1 VAGSFAVACGA
12 VIVESNEEPSV
23 GEAIDDLC
31 TLLTEADESGQRLSA
46 VELPADIV
54 DQLRSIRAAELERGN
69 PLVVLGVTVTEKR

>member
-1 VAGSFAVACGA
+1 M
-12 VIVESNEEPSV
+12 VESNEEPSV

-31 TLLTEADESGQRLSA
+31 TLLTEADLGGHRLGT

-54 DQLRSIRAAELERGN
+54 DQLRSVRAAELERGN